1 MRGNKLAR
9 GGDPF
14 RSKGQRKRDRK
25 AKIARSPRAQRLK
38 KVLTR
43 VKTHKNQLQQ
53 KDHVTALMESL
64 ALRRQKKRAE
74 EKKLKQQE
82 EAEREA
88 EQEEEKLQLEK
99 KHHNKL
105 VEKKNKQLAVGNT
118 STDSQKKGNSN
129 NNKKAGK
136 KQAEPKPLSKLQR
149 QLQAQRNH

>member
-105 VEKKNKQLAVGNT
+105 VEKKNKQLAINN
-118 STDSQKKGNSN
+118 TDSAKKGNN

-149 QLQAQRNH
+149 QLQAQRNHS